1 MLSLGGVHVP
11 FDRALSP
18 KELSQVQMKRVRDS
32 TAWSVF

>member
-1 MLSLGGVHVP
+1 MLSLRGVRIP
-11 FDRALSP
+11 FGRALDP